1 MSISG
6 TGVEV
11 GLPQGWDGR
20 IAGRLPEG
28 DVSTAAIAS
37 ATEPTAVVHAASFP
51 LPADLGDFGSG
62 AVNRMTARDVF
73 VVLLEHGPESIGTP
87 LFAAQGI
94 PRLRPND
101 FSPATLRMMLPG
113 QSGVQRFFTVNG
125 RPFCLYAVIGA
136 HSRRIGLAGVV
147 NELLAAVRIS

>member
-11 GLPQGWDGR
+11 ALPQGWDGR

-28 DVSTAAIAS
+28 DVSTAAIAP
-37 ATEPTAVVHAASFP
+37 ATEPTAVVHVASFP
-51 LPADLGDFGSG
+51 LPPDLGDFGSG
-62 AVNRMTARDVF
+62 AVNQMTARDVF
-73 VVLLEHGPESIGTP
+73 VVLLEYGPESAGTP
-87 LFAAQGI
+87 LFAAQGM

-101 FSPATLRMMLPG
+101 FSPSTLRMMLPG
-113 QSGVQRFFTVNG
+113 QSGVQRFFSVNG

-147 NELLAAVRIS
+147 NELLAGVRIA